1 MTRKKSGKG
10 KKELW
15 DMPFGEALERFIQ
28 TDPDE
33 LDRALEEYEKLKRDA
48 ESLEKQ
54 VTEDQDRVTKRLK
67 GRRRSGKKS

>member
-1 MTRKKSGKG
+1 
-10 KKELW
+10 
-15 DMPFGEALERFIQ
+15 MPFGEALERFIQ